1 MTGTKT
7 SVILILTLMMTY
19 STQNC
24 LTIHLIQLRNDSYS
38 PGDVA
43 IIHPIASS
51 AEVEA
56 FLDVMNW
63 TAVADIPFEIEHTMQ
78 GTSLISFI
86 LSFLCNDALDQ
97 SLPSHIPSI
106 STLRTL
112 FMRYVD
118 INAVPRRSFF
128 QYLRYFTNDELEQEK
143 LDEFLSMEGAVS
155 SHHYTWLF
163 ANVIRQGRALRLLLS
178 STKNRPGNP
187 CRISTR

>member
-1 MTGTKT
+1 M
-7 SVILILTLMMTY
+7 ILTLMMTY

-63 TAVADIPFEIEHTMQ
+63 TAVADSPFEIEHTMQ